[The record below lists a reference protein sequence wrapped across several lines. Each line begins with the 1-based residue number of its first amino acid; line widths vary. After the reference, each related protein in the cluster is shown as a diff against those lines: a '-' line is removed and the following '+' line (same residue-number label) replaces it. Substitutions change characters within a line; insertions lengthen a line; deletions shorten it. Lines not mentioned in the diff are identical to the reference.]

1 MPLAHIL
8 GLGAPELLAIGGAP
22 PIIDPAR
29 AALVGVRDLDPGERD
44 TIRRVGIRTFT
55 MRDID
60 ERRLRAVMEEAIA
73 IASNGTAGFH
83 VSLDVDWI
91 DPSDA
96 PGVGTPVWG
105 GATYREGHLA
115 MEMIHDSGRMVSAEV
130 VEVNPVL
137 DHENETAILATEMML
152 SAFGKKIL

>member
-1 MPLAHIL
+1 MQ
-8 GLGAPELLAIGGAP
+8 
-22 PIIDPAR
+22 
-29 AALVGVRDLDPGERD
+29 
-44 TIRRVGIRTFT
+44 
-55 MRDID
+55 
-60 ERRLRAVMEEAIA
+60 EAIR
-73 IASNGTAGFH
+73 IASSDTAGFH

-115 MEMIHDSGRMVSAEV
+115 MEMIADTGRMVSMEV

-137 DHENETAILATEMML
+137 DHANETAVLAAELTL